1 MYLSVFMREI
11 EGFVLKCLN
20 VHMLVV
26 SLGVLALF
34 VNMILSPFRPITF
47 SPGERTRGP
56 QASGSWHPWKR
67 E

>member
-1 MYLSVFMREI
+1 MREI

-34 VNMILSPFRPITF
+34 VNMFSMVSKSPINY
-47 SPGERTRGP
+47 
-56 QASGSWHPWKR
+56 
-67 E
+67 